1 MGEVFEYRRGLREK
15 IKKYEL
21 RNTKYE
27 TSGKFDTLCLKDYRY
42 KPGPSMNDLK
52 QRTFNFAVE
61 VATLIRDLP
70 ENQLNKAYTSQL
82 IRSSSSIGA
91 NYRAAKRAKSDADFI
106 NKLKIA
112 EEEADETLYFLELLN
127 RFNEKFSIRINLLI
141 DEGTAILKI
150 QVASITSRS
159 RIKNS

>member
-1 MGEVFEYRRGLREK
+1 
-15 IKKYEL
+15 
-21 RNTKYE
+21 
-27 TSGKFDTLCLKDYRY
+27 
-42 KPGPSMNDLK
+42 MNDLK

-112 EEEADETLYFLELLN
+112 EEEADETLYFLELSN
-127 RFNEKFSIRINLLI
+127 RFNEIFSVRINLLI

-150 QVASITSRS
+150 LVASITSTRS